1 MQWNNKI
8 FFPALTGYRAIAA
21 WLVFIY
27 HFFPFKNPLIPDFFK
42 NIIGEFHMG
51 VDMFFVLSGFLITY
65 RYFDENPINF
75 KKYMVNRVARI
86 YPMYFL
92 ITLLVFANFYLV
104 NQYWNAEKTKE
115 FLLSIT
121 MTKALFEDYFLAGI
135 PQGWTLTLEE
145 LFYITAPLYFI
156 FIKKNKIFLFIL
168 PVIVFLFGFT
178 LKTFADGAFWNFM
191 QINISNYIFQFFV
204 GITLALL
211 VKNKIIEKIKF
222 NYFTFL
228 GIIFIIFYLTS
239 RAHISQFI
247 DLKNDLARATELLII
262 ALLGIAPLL
271 YGLIFEKTF
280 IQKIISS
287 KLMVLLGKS
296 SYVFYLIHKG
306 FIPMLFNDYI
316 SENKILLFIFL
327 NGLSIVMFHYL
338 EEPINNY
345 IRRKFATK
353 SV

>member
-21 WLVFIY
+21 WLIFVY
-27 HFFPFKNPLIPDFFK
+27 HFFPFKNQLIPDFVK
-42 NIIGEFHMG
+42 KAVGEFHMG
-51 VDMFFVLSGFLITY
+51 VDMFFVLSGFLIAY

-75 KKYMVNRVARI
+75 KKYMVNRIARI

-92 ITLLVFANFYLV
+92 ITILVFVKFYLV
-104 NQYWNAEKTKE
+104 NQYWNIEKTKE

-121 MTKALFEDYFLAGI
+121 MTKALFEDYFLIGI

-156 FIKKNKIFLFIL
+156 FIKKNQKFLFIL
-168 PVIVFLFGFT
+168 PIIVFLFGYT
-178 LKTFADGAFWNFM
+178 LKTYADGRFWGFM

-204 GITLALL
+204 GIALALAI
-211 VKNKIIEKIKF
+211 KKKIIEKIKF

-228 GIIFIIFYLTS
+228 GIIVIAFYLFTRS
-239 RAHISQFI
+239 YAAQFI
-247 DLKNDLARATELLII
+247 EFKNDFARATELLII

-280 IQKIISS
+280 IQKILSS
-287 KLMVLLGKS
+287 ELMVLLGKS

-306 FIPMLFNDYI
+306 FIPILFNDYI

-345 IRRKFATK
+345 IRKKIATK